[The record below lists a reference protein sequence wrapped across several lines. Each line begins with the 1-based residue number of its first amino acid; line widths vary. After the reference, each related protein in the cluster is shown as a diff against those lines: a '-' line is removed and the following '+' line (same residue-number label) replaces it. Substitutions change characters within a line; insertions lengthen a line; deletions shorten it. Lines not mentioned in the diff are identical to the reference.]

1 MSTIKIIAKICFFI
15 LVVFISFN
23 LLDSEALAADDT
35 AGWRPVFDLVMR
47 WLNFGIIVFV
57 LIKYARTP
65 IKNFLLNRREEVG
78 REIRKIEEEKEK
90 ANEKIQET
98 TRMLA
103 DSEVRFDKIKER
115 IISEGEKKKQQII
128 ENAQQESK
136 ILFEETRKK
145 IANQLRE
152 AQKDFK
158 SKLVDSAVALAIE
171 QLPDEITAEDN
182 QKLIHLFLDS
192 TSAK

>member
-1 MSTIKIIAKICFFI
+1 MSTIKITARICFFI
-15 LVVFISFN
+15 LVVFMSFN

-47 WLNFGIIVFV
+47 WLNFGIIVFI

-78 REIRKIEEEKEK
+78 REIRNIEEEKEK

-115 IISEGEKKKQQII
+115 IIFEGDKKKQQII

-136 ILFEETRKK
+136 ILFEETKKK

-158 SKLVDSAVALAIE
+158 SKLVDSAVTLAI
-171 QLPDEITAEDN
+171 
-182 QKLIHLFLDS
+182 
-192 TSAK
+192 